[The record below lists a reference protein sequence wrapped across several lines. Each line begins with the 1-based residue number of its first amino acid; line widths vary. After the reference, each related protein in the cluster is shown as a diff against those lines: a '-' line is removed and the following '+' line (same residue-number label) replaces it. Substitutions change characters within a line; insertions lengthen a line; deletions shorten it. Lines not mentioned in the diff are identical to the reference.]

1 LKFGHEAMSITEHFN
16 SERRKAKRTLKIM
29 KYKINLFGIT
39 RDIIGGSTTEVEMSE
54 SADVKTILGN
64 LKTKYPK
71 LNDIKSLLVA
81 VNSEY
86 AESNLVLSEI
96 DEIALIPPV
105 SGG

>member
-1 LKFGHEAMSITEHFN
+1 
-16 SERRKAKRTLKIM
+16 M

-39 RDIIGGSTTEVEMSE
+39 KDIVGNNTTEIEMEQLS
-54 SADVKTILGN
+54 DVQAILER
-64 LKTKYPK
+64 LKVFFPK
-71 LNDIKSLLVA
+71 LKEIKSLMVA

-86 AESNLVLSEI
+86 AEGDLLLTER

>member
-1 LKFGHEAMSITEHFN
+1 
-16 SERRKAKRTLKIM
+16 M
-29 KYKINLFGIT
+29 KYKINLFGVT
-39 RDIIGGSTTEVEMSE
+39 RDIVGGNIIEVEMSK
-54 SADVKTILGN
+54 SADVQTILSE

-71 LNDIKSLLVA
+71 LKDIKSLLVA

-86 AESNLVLSEI
+86 AESDLTLSEN

>member
-1 LKFGHEAMSITEHFN
+1 
-16 SERRKAKRTLKIM
+16 M

-39 RDIIGGSTTEVEMSE
+39 RDIVGNNIIEIDMGQLS
-54 SADVKTILGN
+54 DVQTVLSK
-64 LKTKYPK
+64 LKLEFPK
-71 LNDIKSLLVA
+71 LKEIKSLMVA

-86 AESNLVLSEI
+86 AEGDLLLTEQ

>member
-1 LKFGHEAMSITEHFN
+1 
-16 SERRKAKRTLKIM
+16 M

-39 RDIIGGSTTEVEMSE
+39 KDIVGSNITEIDMGQLSDVE
-54 SADVKTILGN
+54 AVLDK
-64 LKTKYPK
+64 LKSNFPK
-71 LNDIKSLLVA
+71 LKEIKSLMVA

-86 AESNLVLSEI
+86 AEGNLLLTEQ

>member
-1 LKFGHEAMSITEHFN
+1 
-16 SERRKAKRTLKIM
+16 M

-39 RDIIGGSTTEVEMSE
+39 RDIVGRISTEIEMSQ
-54 SADVKTILGN
+54 SSDVQTVLGE
-64 LKTKYPK
+64 LKNNYPK
-71 LNDIKSLLVA
+71 LKDIKSLLVA

-86 AESNLVLSEI
+86 AESDLVLSEN

>member
-1 LKFGHEAMSITEHFN
+1 
-16 SERRKAKRTLKIM
+16 M

-39 RDIIGGSTTEVEMSE
+39 RDIVGSNITEVEMSQ
-54 SADVKTILGN
+54 SGDVKAVLEE
-64 LKTKYPK
+64 LKSNYPK
-71 LNDIKSLLVA
+71 LKDIKSLLVA

-86 AESNLVLSEI
+86 AESDLMLHEN

>member
-1 LKFGHEAMSITEHFN
+1 
-16 SERRKAKRTLKIM
+16 M

-39 RDIIGGSTTEVEMSE
+39 KDIVGGNITEIDMGQLSDVE
-54 SADVKTILGN
+54 AVLDK
-64 LKTKYPK
+64 LKSNFPK
-71 LNDIKSLLVA
+71 LKEIKSLMVA

-86 AESNLVLSEI
+86 AEGNLLLTEQ

>member
-1 LKFGHEAMSITEHFN
+1 
-16 SERRKAKRTLKIM
+16 M

-39 RDIIGGSTTEVEMSE
+39 RDIVGNSITEIEMVQLS
-54 SADVKTILGN
+54 DVQTVLGK
-64 LKTKYPK
+64 LKTNFPK
-71 LNDIKSLLVA
+71 LKEIKSLMVA

-86 AESNLVLSEI
+86 AKGDLLLTEQ

>member
-1 LKFGHEAMSITEHFN
+1 
-16 SERRKAKRTLKIM
+16 M

-39 RDIIGGSTTEVEMSE
+39 RDIVGNNIIEIDMGQLS
-54 SADVKTILGN
+54 DVHAVLSK
-64 LKTKYPK
+64 LKTKFPK
-71 LNDIKSLLVA
+71 LKEIKSLMVA

-86 AESNLVLSEI
+86 AEGDLLLTEQ

>member
-1 LKFGHEAMSITEHFN
+1 
-16 SERRKAKRTLKIM
+16 M

-39 RDIIGGSTTEVEMSE
+39 RDIVGNNITEIDMGQLS
-54 SADVKTILGN
+54 DVQAVLSK
-64 LKTKYPK
+64 LKIEFPK
-71 LNDIKSLLVA
+71 LKEIKSLMVA

-86 AESNLVLSEI
+86 AEGDLLLTEQ

>member
-1 LKFGHEAMSITEHFN
+1 
-16 SERRKAKRTLKIM
+16 M

-39 RDIIGGSTTEVEMSE
+39 RDIVGSNITEIDMGELSDVQAVMSH
-54 SADVKTILGN
+54 
-64 LKTKYPK
+64 LKAIFPK
-71 LNDIKSLLVA
+71 LKDIKSLLVA

-86 AESNLVLSEI
+86 AEGDLLLTEK

>member
-1 LKFGHEAMSITEHFN
+1 
-16 SERRKAKRTLKIM
+16 M

-39 RDIIGGSTTEVEMSE
+39 RDIVGSNITEIEMSQ
-54 SADVKTILGN
+54 SSDVQAILGE
-64 LKTKYPK
+64 LKNNYPK
-71 LNDIKSLLVA
+71 LKDIKSLLVA

-86 AESNLVLSEI
+86 AESELLLSEN

>member
-1 LKFGHEAMSITEHFN
+1 
-16 SERRKAKRTLKIM
+16 M

-39 RDIIGGSTTEVEMSE
+39 RDIVGNSVTEINMEQLS
-54 SADVKTILGN
+54 DVQAVLNK
-64 LKTKYPK
+64 LKLIFPK
-71 LNDIKSLLVA
+71 LQAIKSLMVA

-86 AESNLVLSEI
+86 AEGNLLLTEQ

>member
-1 LKFGHEAMSITEHFN
+1 
-16 SERRKAKRTLKIM
+16 M

-39 RDIIGGSTTEVEMSE
+39 KDIVGNNITEIDMEQLS
-54 SADVKTILGN
+54 DVQTVLN
-64 LKTKYPK
+64 RLKLIFPK
-71 LNDIKSLLVA
+71 LQAIKSLMVA

-86 AESNLVLSEI
+86 AEGDLLLTEQ